1 MLLEQIDSPKDL
13 KQLSIAQLP
22 QLAQEIRHALLTK
35 VSQTGGHVGPNLGD
49 VELTIAFHYVFDSP
63 TDKVVWDVSHQSY
76 THKILTGRKQAWL
89 DPAHYDDVSGFTAP
103 EESPHDFFTIGH
115 TSTSVGLATGM
126 AIARDHKHE
135 PGNIVAVIGDGS
147 LSGGLAYE
155 ALNNAAVL
163 AGQLLIVVNDNE
175 MSIAENHGGIYENLK
190 LLRDTEG
197 KAERNLFKAIGLDY
211 RYEAHGNDVAA
222 MIAAFRAV
230 RDLDHPLVL
239 HVHTDKGL
247 GYAPAEIDKEHW
259 HWHVPFDL
267 TTAEPLHPSTGVS
280 YNSLIL
286 DRLEKHIADDD
297 APIYALN
304 AAIPG
309 SFGLKRFAADYPKRY
324 IDVGIAEQVSIT
336 LAAGMA
342 QQDMRPVVFHSG
354 TFLQRAYD
362 QLSHDLGINKLPAVL
377 ILNGGSVS
385 GGDPTHQGTFD
396 IAMLA
401 NIPNLTYLAP
411 TTKEELLAQL
421 DWALTQTAGP
431 VAIRVPAHGVQS
443 APLDPAFA
451 PTALHVLHRGSKV
464 ALLGLGSMLATATAV
479 AKQLAEHDIDATV
492 VDPRSTNAWAAE
504 DLDQL
509 ADHAL
514 VVTLEEGSLDG
525 GFGQKVAAHFGPT
538 ATRVLTVG
546 AKRQF
551 NDREST
557 AELMAR
563 DHLTPEL
570 ITADILK
577 ALAD

>member
-1 MLLEQIDSPKDL
+1 MLLDHIDSPQDL
-13 KQLSIAQLP
+13 KRLTVDQLP
-22 QLAQEIRHALLTK
+22 QLAAEIRHVLLTK

-49 VELTIAFHYVFDSP
+49 VELTLAFHYVFDSP

-115 TSTSVGLATGM
+115 TSTSIGLATGM
-126 AIARDHKHE
+126 ALARDHAHA

-147 LSGGLAYE
+147 LSGGLAFE

-163 AGQLLIVVNDNE
+163 AGNLIIVVNDNE
-175 MSIAENHGGIYENLK
+175 MSIAENHGGLYANLA
-190 LLRDTEG
+190 LLRETNG
-197 KAERNLFKAIGLDY
+197 HAERNFFKAMGLDY
-211 RYEAHGNDVAA
+211 RYEPQGNDVAA
-222 MIAAFRAV
+222 MIRAFEAV
-230 RDLDHPLVL
+230 RDTAHPVVL
-239 HVHTDKGL
+239 HVHTTKGL
-247 GYAPAEIDKEHW
+247 GYAPAVTDKERW

-267 TTAEPLHPSTGVS
+267 ASGDPLRPRTGES
-280 YNSLIL
+280 YPSLIL
-286 DRLEKHIADDD
+286 DQLEAKIAQG

-309 SFGLKRFAADYPKRY
+309 SFGLKRFAADYPHRY
-324 IDVGIAEQVSIT
+324 LDVGIAEQVSIT

-342 QQDMRPVVFHSG
+342 QQGLRPVVFHSG

-362 QLSHDLGINKLPAVL
+362 QLSHDLGINRLPAVL
-377 ILNGGSVS
+377 ILTGGAVS

-411 TTKEELLAQL
+411 TTAEELAAQL

-431 VAIRVPAHGVQS
+431 IAIRVPAHGVQH
-443 APLDPAFA
+443 APLT
-451 PTALHVLHRGSKV
+451 PTFTPLGLHVLHQGHRV
-464 ALLGLGSMLATATAV
+464 ALLGLGSMLATAQAV
-479 AKQLAEHDIDATV
+479 ATQLTSHGVDATLI
-492 VDPRSTNAWAAE
+492 DPRSANAVDPAE
-504 DLDQL
+504 LDALQ
-509 ADHAL
+509 ADHEL
-514 VVTLEEGSLDG
+514 VVTLKEGSLDG
-525 GFGQKVAAHFGPT
+525 GFGQKVAGHFGPT
-538 ATRVLTVG
+538 ATKVLTVG

-563 DHLTPEL
+563 DHLTPAQ
-570 ITADILK
+570 ITADILA
-577 ALAD
+577 ALQ